1 MKSRARSILKA
12 LPLSP
17 RRRELY
23 ARGVAAMDEATLERT
38 TSRLESAL
46 SRAPA
51 TLAAARKLLESQQ
64 AQQRKRILIL
74 VEDREYRD
82 VLVGVLVKTFGD

>member
-1 MKSRARSILKA
+1 
-12 LPLSP
+12 
-17 RRRELY
+17 
-23 ARGVAAMDEATLERT
+23 MDEATLERT